1 VNSILKLRRKGGM
14 EVKQYVV
21 QTNNM
26 TKKYRKH
33 HVVDHVNMHVKKGA
47 IYGFIGLNGAGKSTC
62 IRMITGLTNQSSG
75 SIELFGV
82 SDKKSMDKARKRI
95 GTMIEMPGL
104 YPNMTA
110 EQNLEVIRMQRGIP
124 GRKCIEKTLKKV
136 GLTDTKKKKVATFS
150 VGMKQRLGIA
160 VALLSNP
167 ELLILDEPINGLD
180 PVGVIEIRQLL
191 EQLNQE
197 YHVTVIISSHIL
209 TEVHQIATHYGI
221 IHEGKLIEQCTKEE
235 VEEKCQSHLY
245 LRVDNVEK
253 ATTIL
258 EENLQQAD
266 FDILPD
272 GAIKLFT
279 YVKEPLVVSR
289 LLQKHGVLITEMTP
303 QHDTLEGYF
312 TRVIKEA
319 SI

>member
-1 VNSILKLRRKGGM
+1 EKSRVDR
-14 EVKQYVV
+14 Y
-21 QTNNM
+21 
-26 TKKYRKH
+26 KKE
-33 HVVDHVNMHVKKGA
+33 
-47 IYGFIGLNGAGKSTC
+47 KS
-62 IRMITGLTNQSSG
+62 GY
-75 SIELFGV
+75 LFC
-82 SDKKSMDKARKRI
+82 RY
-95 GTMIEMPGL
+95 E
-104 YPNMTA
+104 
-110 EQNLEVIRMQRGIP
+110 
-124 GRKCIEKTLKKV
+124 
-136 GLTDTKKKKVATFS
+136 AT
-150 VGMKQRLGIA
+150 LGIA

-258 EENLQQAD
+258 EESLQQAD

-289 LLQKHGVLITEMTP
+289 LLQ
-303 QHDTLEGYF
+303 
-312 TRVIKEA
+312 
-319 SI
+319 

>member
-1 VNSILKLRRKGGM
+1 M
-14 EVKQYVV
+14 YVDICFFFFF
-21 QTNNM
+21 QAE
-26 TKKYRKH
+26 
-33 HVVDHVNMHVKKGA
+33 DG
-47 IYGFIGLNGAGKSTC
+47 
-62 IRMITGLTNQSSG
+62 IRDGPRDWSSDVC
-75 SIELFGV
+75 S
-82 SDKKSMDKARKRI
+82 SD
-95 GTMIEMPGL
+95 L
-104 YPNMTA
+104 
-110 EQNLEVIRMQRGIP
+110 
-124 GRKCIEKTLKKV
+124 
-136 GLTDTKKKKVATFS
+136 KKKKVATFS

-197 YHVTVIISSHIL
+197 YHVTFIISSHIL